1 MSVISW
7 GKPKIEVA
15 PFVNG
20 ALPETP
26 TWATLPTSKEGSSQ
40 LSTTKGNKLE
50 ATGEGGELVDVRYS
64 HNSYSFVTELF
75 VKVGDTRP
83 IQDADGV
90 VADNYSVRLTPEDET
105 AEGFVFDKAKVSVEE
120 TWSSAEGKLLKYT
133 FDALKP
139 ETGGMCKPYTKPV
152 TP

>member
-7 GKPKIEVA
+7 GKPKIEIA

-20 ALPETP
+20 ALPEIPVWTE
-26 TWATLPTSKEGSSQ
+26 LPVSKENSSQ
-40 LSTTKGNKLE
+40 LTTTKGNKSE
-50 ATGEGGELVDVRYS
+50 AKGEGGETVDVRYAK
-64 HNSYSFVTELF
+64 NQYSFATELF

-90 VADNYSVRLTPEDET
+90 VAVNYAVRLTPEDVT
-105 AEGFVFDKAKVSVEE
+105 AEGFLFDKALVSVEE
-120 TWSSAEGKLLKYT
+120 TWTSTDGKLLKYT

-139 ETGGMCKPYTKPV
+139 ATGVMCKPYVQP
-152 TP
+152 

>member
-15 PFVNG
+15 PFVDG
-20 ALPETP
+20 VLPATP
-26 TWATLPTSKEGSSQ
+26 TWSEFPTSKEGSSQ
-40 LSTTKGNKLE
+40 LTTTKGNKQE
-50 ATGEGGELVDVRYS
+50 AKGEGGELVDVRYS
-64 HNSYSFVTELF
+64 HNSYSLVTEVF

-90 VADNYSVRLTPEDET
+90 VAVNYAVRLTPEDET
-105 AEGFVFDKAKVSVEE
+105 AEGFVLDKTKVSVEE
-120 TWSSAEGKLLKYT
+120 TWNSTDGKLLKYT

-139 ETGGMCKPYTKPV
+139 TTGLMCKPYTAPV
-152 TP
+152 IP

>member
-1 MSVISW
+1 MSVIAW

-20 ALPETP
+20 VLPEIPVWTD
-26 TWATLPTSKEGSSQ
+26 LPTSKEGSSQ
-40 LSTTKGNKLE
+40 LTTAKGNKQE
-50 ATGEGGELVDVRYS
+50 AKGEGGESVDVRYS
-64 HNSYSFVTELF
+64 KNGYSFATDIF

-90 VADNYSVRLTPEDET
+90 VAVNYAVRLTPEDDK
-105 AEGFVFDKAKVSVEE
+105 AEGFLFDKSVVTVEE
-120 TWSSAEGKLLKYT
+120 TWNATDGKMLKYT

-139 ETGGMCKPYTKPV
+139 TTGVMCKPYVKPV
-152 TP
+152 A